1 MSVDY
6 VSVAAPGQRTN
17 EDLVVAADRFV
28 LVLDGATRAPGVD
41 TGCIHDVSW
50 LVRQLGSQVADVLLN
65 DAGIALADAVASGIE
80 RVRSRHGGTCDLDN
94 PDSPS
99 STVALVR
106 LGSASLD
113 YLVLADSAVVLRSAD
128 GAITAVVDDR
138 LDHLPDFSLETVRK
152 SRNSAGGFWVA
163 STNVDAA
170 YEAIC
175 GSAPLDG
182 LDSVAL
188 LSDGVTRLAERHG
201 WSWSELLDLL
211 ATDLG
216 PSKAVQ
222 AVRDA
227 DAVAAP
233 PAANRGKPHDARR
246 PCCAASPEATQGYR
260 ARAPTTKAPPR
271 SGERGGGFVLRPRGK
286 TGWNEITHEV
296 GQNATRR
303 VADHP

>member
-1 MSVDY
+1 MTVRATVSETPVVRMSVDY

-216 PSKAVQ
+216 PGKAVQ

-233 PAANRGKPHDARR
+233 PAANRGKPHDDATAVLCRFTGGD
-246 PCCAASPEATQGYR
+246 AGISSASPDDQS
-260 ARAPTTKAPPR
+260 APAL
-271 SGERGGGFVLRPRGK
+271 G
-286 TGWNEITHEV
+286 
-296 GQNATRR
+296 
-303 VADHP
+303 